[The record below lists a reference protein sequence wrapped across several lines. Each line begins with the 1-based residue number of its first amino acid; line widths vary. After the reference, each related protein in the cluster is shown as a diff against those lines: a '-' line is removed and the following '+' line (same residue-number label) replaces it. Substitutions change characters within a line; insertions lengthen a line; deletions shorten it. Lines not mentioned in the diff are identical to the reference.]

1 MDDMKQRSPPLFSL
15 LSYFLINCSCQP
27 SSSVLTTLFQFCS
40 VPFAEGKKIPLG
52 CANISLNYSGP
63 AITLFKVIEEQKSFV
78 KDTGH

>member
-27 SSSVLTTLFQFCS
+27 SSYVLNTSFQFCS
-40 VPFAEGKKIPLG
+40 SG

-63 AITLFKVIEEQKSFV
+63 AVILFKVIEEQKSFV